1 MISQNLAQFGVLRS
15 CASGDIMHLIC
26 QVTSQ
31 DHLIERS
38 SGLVGES
45 SSKYVTTLAKFGDH
59 RHSKSGDVF
68 NLSHNFT

>member
-31 DHLIERS
+31 DHLVERS

-45 SSKYVTTLAKFGDH
+45 SSKYVTTLASLVT

>member
-45 SSKYVTTLAKFGDH
+45 SSKDVTTLASLVT